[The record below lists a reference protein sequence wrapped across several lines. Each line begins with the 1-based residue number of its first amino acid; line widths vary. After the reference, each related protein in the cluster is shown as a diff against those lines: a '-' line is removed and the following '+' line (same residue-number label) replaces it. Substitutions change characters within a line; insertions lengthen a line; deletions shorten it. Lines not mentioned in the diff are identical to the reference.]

1 MLHFE
6 IEGEGRLIT
15 GSEGDNVRLEWGT
28 APVLVRST
36 LRSGTIRVRA
46 SMAKGGTHRP
56 ISGELTIVSVP
67 SDVNMIY
74 SDKDARFL
82 DDRDRYLSADDCGV
96 RDHDQERMALEKRA
110 AILLEVERQQNE
122 FGE

>member
-1 MLHFE
+1 
-6 IEGEGRLIT
+6 
-15 GSEGDNVRLEWGT
+15 
-28 APVLVRST
+28 
-36 LRSGTIRVRA
+36 
-46 SMAKGGTHRP
+46 MAKGGTHRP

-96 RDHDQERMALEKRA
+96 RDHDQERMALEKRVA
-110 AILLEVERQQNE
+110 RLLEVERQQNE